1 MTPDKPDIPS
11 EPIATGDRRED
22 VRLQPDPDQLV
33 RMRATFKPDAP
44 LPPEEQSASSDAG
57 EGQSAAPPVEDVAV
71 AAPGP
76 SVWDA
81 RPADEA
87 AGSEPSGTP
96 KGH

>member
-1 MTPDKPDIPS
+1 MTPDKPDPTS
-11 EPIATGDRRED
+11 EPVATGDRRDE

-33 RMRATFKPDAP
+33 RLRATFRPDAP
-44 LPPEEQSASSDAG
+44 LPPDEQSASSEAG
-57 EGQSAAPPVEDVAV
+57 ERGAAPPIEDVAV
-71 AAPGP
+71 AKPSP

>member
-1 MTPDKPDIPS
+1 MNPQDPR
-11 EPIATGDRRED
+11 EPPEPVATGDRRED
-22 VRLQPDPDQLV
+22 VRLEPDPDQLV

-44 LPPEEQSASSDAG
+44 LPPEEQSASSEAG
-57 EGQSAAPPVEDVAV
+57 VTSAVPPVQDVGV
-71 AAPGP
+71 ATPGP

-96 KGH
+96 SGH